1 MKTFSVLKKAIF
13 FFVFISILTDGQKFS
28 DYRARYDNFDEN
40 DARAL
45 EFVNPYIKE
54 AGKTNNYKELSQAY
68 RDAVYFSKD
77 RKLVYAD
84 STIWAALLS
93 KDSQTIGNAYL
104 TKGSIYYFT
113 LRKYQKALDEYL
125 KAWKYLKNSD
135 NSYLYY
141 KNLYHIGVVKSYLGY
156 YEEALNIFLQCS
168 RYYNKPHTSETL
180 PNLRYNRKKGYLN
193 SLNQMGI
200 CLVLLGRYQE
210 AAVLTEQGLE
220 QSSND
225 KDFDLERSYFYKL
238 KAVLGYLNNKD
249 KEALSDFDTAIGAI
263 EKINDFTNASVIYFL
278 KGKILLRNK
287 KDDEGIGFLK
297 KVDSVFQQ
305 NNFVLPATRETYE
318 LLIDYY
324 RNKKD
329 HKQELYYTRQLLKF
343 DKILSADFKYL
354 STRIHK
360 EYDTQ
365 DLMESKKKLENTSY
379 YVYTIA
385 LLSFISVLVFSV
397 AGYYRTRKKNKK
409 EKEYVQPD
417 EDDPKQSSS
426 VKTSR
431 LPEHLVEDILSKL
444 QQMEE
449 KNFYLEKGLTQNQL
463 AKKLKTNT
471 AYLSAIINEHK
482 GCNFNAYINR
492 LRIIYAKERLI
503 HDSLWRK
510 YAVDDLSKECGF
522 SNRSKFS
529 KLFHEMTSM
538 SPVEFIQ
545 NIENNKNNDGTVQD

>member
-1 MKTFSVLKKAIF
+1 
-13 FFVFISILTDGQKFS
+13 
-28 DYRARYDNFDEN
+28 
-40 DARAL
+40 
-45 EFVNPYIKE
+45 
-54 AGKTNNYKELSQAY
+54 
-68 RDAVYFSKD
+68 
-77 RKLVYAD
+77 
-84 STIWAALLS
+84 
-93 KDSQTIGNAYL
+93 
-104 TKGSIYYFT
+104 
-113 LRKYQKALDEYL
+113 
-125 KAWKYLKNSD
+125 
-135 NSYLYY
+135 
-141 KNLYHIGVVKSYLGY
+141 
-156 YEEALNIFLQCS
+156 
-168 RYYNKPHTSETL
+168 
-180 PNLRYNRKKGYLN
+180 
-193 SLNQMGI
+193 MGI

-365 DLMESKKKLENTSY
+365 DLMESKKNWKIPRT
-379 YVYTIA
+379 T
-385 LLSFISVLVFSV
+385 FI
-397 AGYYRTRKKNKK
+397 
-409 EKEYVQPD
+409 P
-417 EDDPKQSSS
+417 
-426 VKTSR
+426 
-431 LPEHLVEDILSKL
+431 
-444 QQMEE
+444 
-449 KNFYLEKGLTQNQL
+449 
-463 AKKLKTNT
+463 
-471 AYLSAIINEHK
+471 
-482 GCNFNAYINR
+482 
-492 LRIIYAKERLI
+492 
-503 HDSLWRK
+503 
-510 YAVDDLSKECGF
+510 
-522 SNRSKFS
+522 
-529 KLFHEMTSM
+529 
-538 SPVEFIQ
+538 
-545 NIENNKNNDGTVQD
+545 